1 MARIT
6 PSHRRR
12 PPDRGRRDQ
21 QQLPRRA
28 RNTNSGNPIL
38 ANDSDADVRIASN
51 TIHHAELTLTSLELP
66 VLRPSQV

>member
-1 MARIT
+1 MARTT

-12 PPDRGRRDQ
+12 PPDRGQRDQ

-38 ANDSDADVRIASN
+38 ANDSDADVRVASN
-51 TIHHAELTLTSLELP
+51 TIHQAELTLTFLELP